1 MITNIK
7 TLNNA
12 LTRIGKSNVE
22 SVLKSAS
29 EFAIEQLSSHGNST
43 PFSIIYNRLSDIG
56 GKPKGCTT
64 TNLRMLLESS
74 GLEFDNKNKVFS
86 GKSNLAITNE
96 WWCAFQVEYIEK
108 TDEEKARASIK
119 RALVLGF
126 TTAQITAM
134 AAEIAAE
141 IAKSAKK

>member
-1 MITNIK
+1 MINNIK

-12 LTRIGKSNVE
+12 LTRVGKANVAT
-22 SVLKSAS
+22 VLKEAS
-29 EFAIEQLSSHGNST
+29 GFAIEQLASHGNST
-43 PFSIIYNRLSDIG
+43 PFSIIYNRLNDIG

-64 TNLRMLLESS
+64 TNLRTLLETS

-96 WWCAFQVEYIEK
+96 WWLQFQVEAVEK
-108 TDEEKARASIK
+108 TDEEKARATIK

-134 AAEIAAE
+134 AVEIAAE
-141 IAKSAKK
+141 IAAAK

>member
-1 MITNIK
+1 MINNIK

-12 LTRIGKSNVE
+12 LTRVSKSNVAT
-22 SVLKSAS
+22 VLKEAS
-29 EFAIEQLSSHGNST
+29 EFAIKQLEDHGNST
-43 PFSIIYNRLSDIG
+43 PLSIIYNRLNDIG

-64 TNLRMLLESS
+64 TNLRTLLESS
-74 GLEFDNKNKVFS
+74 GLVFDNKNKVFS
-86 GKSNLAITNE
+86 GKSNLEVNAE
-96 WWCAFQVEYIEK
+96 WWLKFQGETVEK
-108 TDEEKARASIK
+108 TNEEKARATIK

-141 IAKSAKK
+141 IAKAAK

>member
-1 MITNIK
+1 MINNIK

-12 LTRIGKSNVE
+12 LTRVSKSNVAT
-22 SVLKSAS
+22 VLKEAS
-29 EFAIEQLSSHGNST
+29 EFAIEQLASHGNST
-43 PFSIIYNRLSDIG
+43 PFSIIYNRLNDIG

-96 WWCAFQVEYIEK
+96 WWLQFQGETVEK
-108 TDEEKARASIK
+108 TNEEKARATIK

-141 IAKSAKK
+141 IAAAK

>member
-29 EFAIEQLSSHGNST
+29 EFAIEQLASHGNST

-86 GKSNLAITNE
+86 GKSRLQTSAD
-96 WWCAFQVEYIEK
+96 WWTQFQVESVEK

>member
-43 PFSIIYNRLSDIG
+43 PFSIIYNRLNDIG

-64 TNLRMLLESS
+64 TNLRTLLESS
-74 GLEFDNKNKVFS
+74 GLEFDQKTKVFS
-86 GKSNLAITNE
+86 GKSNLAITND
-96 WWCAFQVEYIEK
+96 WWCAFQVESVEK

-119 RALVLGF
+119 RALVLGY
-126 TTAQITAM
+126 TVEQIAD
-134 AAEIAAE
+134 IAAE
-141 IAKSAKK
+141 IEVEIAASK

>member
-12 LTRIGKSNVE
+12 LTRVSKSNVAT
-22 SVLKSAS
+22 VLKEAS

-43 PFSIIYNRLSDIG
+43 PFSIIYNRLNEVG

-64 TNLRMLLESS
+64 TNLRTLLESS
-74 GLEFDNKNKVFS
+74 GLTFDQKTKVFS
-86 GKSNLAITNE
+86 GKSNLEVNAE
-96 WWCAFQVEYIEK
+96 WWCAFQVESVEK
-108 TDEEKARASIK
+108 TDEEKARATIK

-126 TTAQITAM
+126 TIEQITAM

-141 IAKSAKK
+141 IAAAK

>member
-1 MITNIK
+1 MISNIK

-22 SVLKSAS
+22 AVLKSAS
-29 EFAIEQLSSHGNST
+29 EFAITQLSEHGNST
-43 PFSIIYNRLSDIG
+43 PFSIIYNRLNDIG

-74 GLEFDNKNKVFS
+74 GLEFDQKTKVFS

-96 WWCAFQVEYIEK
+96 WWCTVSSETVEK
-108 TDEEKARASIK
+108 TNEEKARATIK

-141 IAKSAKK
+141 IAAAK

>member
-1 MITNIK
+1 MINNIK

-29 EFAIEQLSSHGNST
+29 EFAITQLSEHGNST
-43 PFSIIYNRLSDIG
+43 PFSIIYNRLNEVG
-56 GKPKGCTT
+56 AKPKGCTT
-64 TNLRMLLESS
+64 TNLRTLLESS
-74 GLEFDNKNKVFS
+74 GLTFDQKTKVFS

-96 WWCAFQVEYIEK
+96 WWLQFQGETVEK
-108 TDEEKARASIK
+108 TNEEKARATIK

-141 IAKSAKK
+141 IAAAK

>member
-12 LTRIGKSNVE
+12 LSRVGKANVE
-22 SVLKSAS
+22 NVLKDAS
-29 EFAIEQLSSHGNST
+29 EFAIEQLASHGNST
-43 PFSIIYNRLSDIG
+43 PFSIIYNRLNEVG

-64 TNLRMLLESS
+64 TNLRTLLESS
-74 GLEFDNKNKVFS
+74 GLTFDQKTKVFS
-86 GKSNLAITNE
+86 GKSNLEVNAE
-96 WWCAFQVEYIEK
+96 WWLQFQGETVEK
-108 TDEEKARASIK
+108 TNEEKARATIK

-134 AAEIAAE
+134 AVEIAAE
-141 IAKSAKK
+141 IAAAK

>member
-29 EFAIEQLSSHGNST
+29 EFAITQLSEHGNST
-43 PFSIIYNRLSDIG
+43 PFSIIYNRLNEIG

-74 GLEFDNKNKVFS
+74 GLEFDQKTKVFS

-96 WWCAFQVEYIEK
+96 WWLQFQGETVEK
-108 TDEEKARASIK
+108 TDEEKACAIIK

-126 TTAQITAM
+126 TTAQIMAM
-134 AAEIAAE
+134 AVEIAAE
-141 IAKSAKK
+141 IAAAK

>member
-1 MITNIK
+1 MINNIK

-29 EFAIEQLSSHGNST
+29 EFAITQLSEHGNST
-43 PFSIIYNRLSDIG
+43 PFSIIYNRLNDIG

-64 TNLRMLLESS
+64 TNLRTLLETS

-86 GKSNLAITNE
+86 GKSNLEIGCE
-96 WWCAFQVEYIEK
+96 WWLQFQVEAVEK
-108 TDEEKARASIK
+108 TDEEKARATIK

-134 AAEIAAE
+134 AVEIAAE
-141 IAKSAKK
+141 IAAAK

>member
-12 LTRIGKSNVE
+12 LTRVSKSNVAT
-22 SVLKSAS
+22 VLKDAS
-29 EFAIEQLSSHGNST
+29 NFAIEQLASHGNST
-43 PFSIIYNRLSDIG
+43 PFSIIYNRLNDIG

-64 TNLRMLLESS
+64 TNLRTLLESS
-74 GLEFDNKNKVFS
+74 GLTFDHKNKVFS

-96 WWCAFQVEYIEK
+96 WWLQFQVESAAEK
-108 TDEEKARASIK
+108 TDEEKARAAIK

-126 TTAQITAM
+126 TTAQIIVL

-141 IAKSAKK
+141 IAKAAK

>member
-43 PFSIIYNRLSDIG
+43 PFSIIYNRLNDIG

-74 GLEFDNKNKVFS
+74 GLEFDQKTKVFS
-86 GKSNLAITNE
+86 GKSNLAITND
-96 WWCAFQVEYIEK
+96 WWCAFQVESVEK

-119 RALVLGF
+119 RALVLGY
-126 TTAQITAM
+126 TVEQIAD
-134 AAEIAAE
+134 IAAE
-141 IAKSAKK
+141 IEVEIAASK

>member
-12 LTRIGKSNVE
+12 LTRVSKSNVAT
-22 SVLKSAS
+22 VLKDANQ
-29 EFAIEQLSSHGNST
+29 FAIEQLASHGNST
-43 PFSIIYNRLSDIG
+43 PFSIIYNRLNEIG
-56 GKPKGCTT
+56 AKPKGCTT

-74 GLEFDNKNKVFS
+74 GLEFDNKNKIFS

-96 WWCAFQVEYIEK
+96 WWVQFQGETVEK
-108 TDEEKARASIK
+108 TDEEKARATIK

-134 AAEIAAE
+134 AVEIAAE
-141 IAKSAKK
+141 IATAAK

>member
-12 LTRIGKSNVE
+12 LNRVSKSNVE
-22 SVLKSAS
+22 TILKSAND
-29 EFAIEQLSSHGNST
+29 FAIEQLASHGNST
-43 PFSIIYNRLSDIG
+43 PFSIIYNRLNDIG

-64 TNLRMLLESS
+64 TNLRTLLEAS
-74 GLEFDNKNKVFS
+74 GLEFDHKNKVFS
-86 GKSNLAITNE
+86 GKSNLAITND
-96 WWCAFQVEYIEK
+96 WWCAFQGETVEK
-108 TDEEKARASIK
+108 TNEEKARATIK

-141 IAKSAKK
+141 IAAAK

>member
-12 LTRIGKSNVE
+12 LTRVSKSNVAT
-22 SVLKSAS
+22 VLKEAS
-29 EFAIEQLSSHGNST
+29 EFAIKQLADHGNST
-43 PFSIIYNRLSDIG
+43 PLSIIYNRLNEIA

-64 TNLRMLLESS
+64 TNLRTLLESS
-74 GLEFDNKNKVFS
+74 GLTFDQKTKIFS

-96 WWCAFQVEYIEK
+96 WWLQFQGETVEK
-108 TDEEKARASIK
+108 TNEEKARATIK

-141 IAKSAKK
+141 IATAAK

>member
-12 LTRIGKSNVE
+12 LTRVSKSNVAT
-22 SVLKSAS
+22 VLKDAS
-29 EFAIEQLSSHGNST
+29 NFAIEQLASHGNST
-43 PFSIIYNRLSDIG
+43 PFSIIYNRLNEIA

-64 TNLRMLLESS
+64 TNLRTLLESS
-74 GLEFDNKNKVFS
+74 GLTFDQKTKIFS
-86 GKSNLAITNE
+86 GKSNLEVNAE
-96 WWCAFQVEYIEK
+96 WWLQFQGETVEK

-126 TTAQITAM
+126 TTAQIIVL

-141 IAKSAKK
+141 IAKSAK

>member
-1 MITNIK
+1 MINNIK

-12 LTRIGKSNVE
+12 LTRVSKSNVAT
-22 SVLKSAS
+22 VLKEAS
-29 EFAIEQLSSHGNST
+29 EFAIEQLASHGNST
-43 PFSIIYNRLSDIG
+43 PFSIVYNRLNDIG

-86 GKSNLAITNE
+86 GKSNLEIGCE
-96 WWCAFQVEYIEK
+96 WWLQFQVESVEK
-108 TDEEKARASIK
+108 TDEEKARATIK

-134 AAEIAAE
+134 AVEIAAE
-141 IAKSAKK
+141 IAAAK